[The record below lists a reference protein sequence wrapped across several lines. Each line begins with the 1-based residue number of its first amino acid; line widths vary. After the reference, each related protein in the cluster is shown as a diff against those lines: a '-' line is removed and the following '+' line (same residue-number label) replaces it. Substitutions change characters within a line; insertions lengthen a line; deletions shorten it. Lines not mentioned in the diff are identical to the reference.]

1 LKNPP
6 KPLAPP
12 AKLLIGLLCACLLA
26 AAGVLALSAQASST
40 TRAGTTTRPGAT
52 MRAGTTTRTLVV
64 RGAAPDLHVSGNGLF
79 TADGRRVVLRGVN
92 RAGGEYACV
101 QGQGIWDGPMDQA
114 SIKAMKSWGVNAVRV
129 PLNEACWIG
138 ETQRK
143 IALEVDPENTGA
155 THVRPGA
162 EGEIPMRR
170 LDDFG
175 FDEGP
180 RAVPVSA
187 GGRVYTGRQAHC
199 GTAEAV
205 CQKPMP
211 DTAQSIPFWISMAQ
225 TFKKNDAVIFDV
237 FNEAYPER
245 VGAGV
250 TRFEG
255 WRCWLRGGSFCPGSV
270 YHYRVAGMQSLVTAI
285 RSTGARNV
293 ILVGGVAYA
302 DDLSGWLR
310 HAPRDPYRNLAASW
324 HTYNWNKCITRSCWN
339 SQVAPVIAKVPVVV
353 GEMGE
358 NDCADTLLSPLMR
371 WLDAR
376 STSYLAWAWNT
387 ASCSAGP
394 SLITDYSGSPTP
406 YGTGYRSH
414 LLSLK

>member
-1 LKNPP
+1 MNPP

-26 AAGVLALSAQASST
+26 AAGVLALSARASST
-40 TRAGTTTRPGAT
+40 TRASTTTRPSTTTRAGAT
-52 MRAGTTTRTLVV
+52 IRTLVV

-114 SIKAMKSWGVNAVRV
+114 SITAMKSWGVNAVRV
-129 PLNEACWIG
+129 PLNEACWNG
-138 ETQRK
+138 ESYVQAQYR
-143 IALEVDPENTGA
+143 GA
-155 THVRPGA
+155 NYR
-162 EGEIPMRR
+162 
-170 LDDFG
+170 
-175 FDEGP
+175 
-180 RAVPVSA
+180 RAVEAYVRLLNRNGIVA
-187 GGRVYTGRQAHC
+187 ILDLHWTDGLYTGRQAHC

-358 NDCADTLLSPLMR
+358 NDCADTLLNPLMR

-387 ASCSAGP
+387 ASCSGGP
-394 SLITDYSGSPTP
+394 SLITSSSGSPTP
-406 YGTGYRSH
+406 YGAGYRSH